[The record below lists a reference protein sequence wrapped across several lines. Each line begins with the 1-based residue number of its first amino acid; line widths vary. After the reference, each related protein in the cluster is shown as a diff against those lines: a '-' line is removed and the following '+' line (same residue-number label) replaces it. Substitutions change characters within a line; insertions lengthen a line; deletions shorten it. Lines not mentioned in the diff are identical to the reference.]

1 MSRVVVVGAGIGGL
15 AAAVGLRRVGWD
27 VTVYEQAASA
37 EPVGAGISLWSNA
50 LRALE
55 WLGVGEAIRSRG
67 AVRLGGGARTPSGR
81 WLSRSMAEAVLAD
94 DETTMVMVHRADL
107 HEALLAALPPGVV
120 RFGHRLERV
129 DDGPHA
135 VSVDLATAAG
145 QVTDRADLL
154 IAADGIRSVVRSQV
168 WPAEFAPRYSG
179 VTAWRGVTDQPFPLA
194 EQSQTFGPATEVGI
208 IQLQDG
214 RVYWYA
220 TGDDAEGTTAPD
232 ERAEV
237 LRRIGGWHAPIR
249 QVVEA
254 TLPERVLR
262 HVLYRLP
269 RPYPSFVRGRIALL
283 GDAAH
288 AMLPTLGQGGCLAL
302 EDAVVLATVMS
313 APGEGP
319 GGGDGPGGVD
329 IDAGLEAYDQARRP
343 RDQRLAA
350 ASDQIAKITQLRHP
364 AALFLRDLMVRLT
377 PPKLAARSIAR
388 ATDWHPPRD
397 PG

>member
-1 MSRVVVVGAGIGGL
+1 MSRAIVVGAGIGGL
-15 AAAVGLRRVGWD
+15 GGPRGLRRVGGGGGRCG
-27 VTVYEQAASA
+27 EGGSA

-55 WLGVGEAIRSRG
+55 WLGVGETIRSRG
-67 AVRLGGGARTPSGR
+67 AVRLGGGVRTPSGR
-81 WLSRSMAEAVLAD
+81 WLSRSLADAVLS
-94 DETTMVMVHRADL
+94 DEDVTMVMVHRADL
-107 HEALLAALPPGVV
+107 HEALLAALPPEAV

-129 DDGPHA
+129 DEGPDA
-135 VSVDLATAAG
+135 VTVHLATSAG

-154 IAADGIRSVVRSQV
+154 VAADGIRSVVRAQL
-168 WPAEFAPRYSG
+168 WPVQFAPRYSG

-194 EQSQTFGPATEVGI
+194 EQSQTFGPATEVGV

-237 LRRIGGWHAPIR
+237 LRRIAGWHAPIR

-254 TLPERVLR
+254 TSPERVLR
-262 HVLYRLP
+262 HDLYQLP
-269 RPYPSFVRGRIALL
+269 RPYPSFVRDRIALL

-302 EDAVVLATVMS
+302 EDAVVLAAVLSLT
-313 APGEGP
+313 
-319 GGGDGPGGVD
+319 GDEPGGVD
-329 IDAGLEAYDQARRP
+329 LNAALLAYDQARRP

-350 ASDQIAKITQLRHP
+350 ASDQIAKITQVRHP
-364 AALFLRDLMVRLT
+364 VALFLRDLMVRLT
-377 PPKLAARSIAR
+377 PPRIAARSVAR
-388 ATDWHPPRD
+388 ATDWHPPR
-397 PG
+397 